1 MNERFNTQDLVDL
14 LAEKHGMNKK
24 DADGFVKE
32 FFLLIEQAL
41 ESDRCVKIKGLGTFK
56 LVEVDS
62 RESVNVN
69 TGERFQIQGH
79 TKVSFTP
86 DTALR
91 DIINKPFVHFETVLL
106 NENTILEDTPVEE
119 QEEESD
125 EIVEVVDDLPL
136 EKSVVDEELVPDE
149 PVEILIPD
157 VVEEV
162 TEVIEVPESPVETIQ
177 AKNVASPL
185 TAEAIITDELK
196 KAEQEF
202 GDIRIGVSDN
212 EVQTE
217 QLPPRKPVL
226 PKQKEGKSAVPYL
239 VAIIVCVLLLCG
251 SALLFVYHPDMFSSD
266 KKEIVQTSTP
276 QPIIQREALL
286 DTLASAKDTVAEV
299 APKVKG
305 AIPEKS
311 LKEVSV
317 PAKVETNT
325 STKASIPVKPDSVS
339 YKISGTKTT
348 YTLKEGETLTRVSL
362 RFYGTK
368 DLWPYIVQ
376 HNREVIKNPDNV
388 PYGTTLRIP
397 ELVKR

>member
-62 RESVNVN
+62 RESVKVH

-91 DIINKPFVHFETVLL
+91 DVINKPFAHFETVVL
-106 NENTILEDTPVEE
+106 NENTVLEDTPVEE
-119 QEEESD
+119 QEDESD
-125 EIVEVVDDLPL
+125 GIVGPGDDLSL
-136 EKSVVDEELVPDE
+136 EKPVVDEEFVPDE
-149 PVEILIPD
+149 PVEIPLSEVIED
-157 VVEEV
+157 V
-162 TEVIEVPESPVETIQ
+162 TEVIEVPESPVETLHTE
-177 AKNVASPL
+177 NVASQF
-185 TAEAIITDELK
+185 TAEAIIANELK

-202 GDIRIGVSDN
+202 GDIRIGARDN
-212 EVQTE
+212 ETQPE
-217 QLPPRKPVL
+217 QLPHREPIPS
-226 PKQKEGKSAVPYL
+226 KQKEGKSAVPYL
-239 VAIIVCVLLLCG
+239 IAIIVCVLLLCG
-251 SALLFVYHPDMFSSD
+251 SALLFVYHPDLFSSGE
-266 KKEIVQTSTP
+266 KKEIVQTPAP
-276 QPIIQREALL
+276 QPIMQREVLL
-286 DTLASAKDTVAEV
+286 DTLVSAKDTVAEV
-299 APKVKG
+299 APKVKE
-305 AIPEKS
+305 AIPES
-311 LKEVSV
+311 PLVSA
-317 PAKVETNT
+317 PTKVETKAPA
-325 STKASIPVKPDSVS
+325 KASIPVKPDSVS
-339 YKISGTKTT
+339 YKISGTKATHIV
-348 YTLKEGETLTRVSL
+348 KEGETLTRVSL

-376 HNREVIKNPDNV
+376 HNRDIIKNPDNV

>member
-24 DADGFVKE
+24 DADEFVKE
-32 FFLLIEQAL
+32 FFLLVEQAL
-41 ESDRCVKIKGLGTFK
+41 ENDRCVKIKGLGTFK

-62 RESVNVN
+62 RESVNVH

-91 DIINKPFVHFETVLL
+91 DIINKPFAHFETVVL

-119 QEEESD
+119 QEEEFD
-125 EIVEVVDDLPL
+125 EIVGVVDNLPL

-149 PVEILIPD
+149 PVEIPIP
-157 VVEEV
+157 EV
-162 TEVIEVPESPVETIQ
+162 IEDATEAIEVPESPIETLQ
-177 AKNVASPL
+177 TENVASPL
-185 TAEAIITDELK
+185 TAETIIADELK

-226 PKQKEGKSAVPYL
+226 PKQKEGKSAIPYL
-239 VAIIVCVLLLCG
+239 IAIIVCVLLLCG
-251 SALLFVYHPDMFSSD
+251 SALLFVYHPDLFSLD
-266 KKEIVQTSTP
+266 EKEVLQTSAP
-276 QPIIQREALL
+276 QPIIEREVLL
-286 DTLASAKDTVAEV
+286 DTLVSAKDTVAEV
-299 APKVKG
+299 VLEVKE
-305 AIPEKS
+305 AIPEKP
-311 LKEVSV
+311 LTEVLALV
-317 PAKVETNT
+317 KVETKT
-325 STKASIPVKPDSVS
+325 SAKASIPVKPDSVS

-376 HNREVIKNPDNV
+376 HNRDVIKNPDNV

-397 ELVKR
+397 ELVKK

>member
-62 RESVNVN
+62 RESVNVH
-69 TGERFQIQGH
+69 TGERFQIRGH
-79 TKVSFTP
+79 TKISFTP

-91 DIINKPFVHFETVLL
+91 DIINKPFAHFETVVL

-125 EIVEVVDDLPL
+125 EIVGVVDDLPL

-149 PVEILIPD
+149 PVGIPIPE
-157 VVEEV
+157 VIEEV
-162 TEVIEVPESPVETIQ
+162 TEVTESPVETLQ
-177 AKNVASPL
+177 SEKEESPL
-185 TAEAIITDELK
+185 TAEAIIADELK

-202 GDIRIGVSDN
+202 KDIRIGVRDY

-217 QLPPRKPVL
+217 QQLPQKPVHS
-226 PKQKEGKSAVPYL
+226 KQKEGKSAVPYL
-239 VAIIVCVLLLCG
+239 IAIIVCVLLLCG
-251 SALLFVYHPDMFSSD
+251 SALLFVYHPDLFSSD
-266 KKEIVQTSTP
+266 EKEIVQTSAP
-276 QPIIQREALL
+276 QPIPQEVL
-286 DTLASAKDTVAEV
+286 DTLVSVKDTVAEV
-299 APKVKG
+299 VSKVKG
-305 AIPEKS
+305 ALPEKS

-325 STKASIPVKPDSVS
+325 SVKASIPVKPDSVS

-348 YTLKEGETLTRVSL
+348 YTLKEGETLIRVSL

-388 PYGTTLRIP
+388 PYGTILRIP